1 MSRRQTTDLH
11 SWLDGTSQQA
21 RNLMAL
27 DPGNIRIDERSDADL
42 LAFVQQLAQH
52 LIFHAA
58 QDDPSP
64 DSPAA
69 RWHGFAT
76 PPGTLALSVAD
87 MAAYIDQPE
96 RFSGEVALW
105 LGRPHF
111 ALLLTAIALLR
122 HVRDQ
127 QNRIVRRHLDH
138 HYRDQL
144 GMAPLPARPDRVAV
158 LFRLSRREAQV
169 LLPAGTLLKAGK
181 DSGGVERVYRTANDL
196 LIQRTRVS
204 DLRTVYVDR
213 RITSLDSLGR
223 ETLAPG
229 TQAKLFDQAL
239 RLALGDP
246 NPGDPVP
253 PWTDPSGSSGD
264 QPVAVDATSLAGWKH
279 RLSQCGTKLR
289 LQQEELREL
298 MRLHR
303 RRSDDGAVAE
313 WAAINRLMGF
323 TSPPADPRNFMANLE
338 ARVGALD
345 LEHAGL
351 PVVKTVDDLYQHC
364 NEKEVRQFIHDKLR
378 KLGDGTPTSAFDR
391 FYALMQIK
399 LRIDAEWSAIRT
411 LLEQAGRRARP
422 GDPSWRMPAKAPTDF
437 AGMLEEA
444 LSFGGSNWSPG
455 SQGEIDLQKYN
466 NELRLLEVHFSMPVE
481 RLQVLVSAAENVVA
495 TPAQELK
502 PAWKR
507 LLSLLNEAHT
517 ERFHARRRQVL
528 EKVRL
533 EALGPGPD
541 GPDVFDEVVGRTL
554 AAVSLIPPGGAT
566 SRWTWDQART
576 ELARELS
583 TGQMVVLVRFREQLV
598 SPGITPRRF
607 TWADVLAVL
616 EFAQQKIG
624 KVPNPVARKEEWR
637 NLDACADARAQKVDS
652 GRWATFGRRPAAK
665 QTEPP
670 EPNLGFAMRSP
681 LLGLS
686 QGVRT
691 LTLTV
696 GFAADGFDRRS
707 FLMGLDVEG
716 QGAART
722 PEEINKKLAE
732 INASLKD
739 YLNANLV
746 VRVSGA
752 KGWVPLGITTA
763 ALSENTSDYWTFTG
777 VIKPQATPPPTRP
790 ALQLV
795 LTAGVS
801 DDPFLAPQGEPEAV
815 LQVLLKPRWESV
827 TSAWITCGSFEPLRL
842 EAIHL
847 NVDVKGLRDLVLQ
860 QEDRRLDA
868 HKPFEP
874 FGFQPTVGSGFYL
887 SHPELIR
894 NRLDSLTFHLE
905 WTGLGKKL
913 EDQYRNYG
921 IISTAS
927 DFKIQIDLLDRQ
939 RPLKLSSSGGNSGLS
954 QSLFADSENSDT
966 SQKATKDF
974 TIDLARNPDYA
985 NRPELTVGD
994 DIRRDGR
1001 LWSWTLGSPDFG
1013 HGIYPALAAAKAQ
1026 QLAIALTPPA
1036 TKPSATTTPTADSYR
1051 VDPPYTPTLKKL
1063 TVDYT
1068 AQQEYLPDGELHES
1082 FQLLHVHPFGISRIL
1097 PAPPSEQATLSKSPT
1112 LFPRYASAG
1121 ELYIGLSDT
1130 DLPQRLS
1137 LLVQLAEGTSNPDL
1151 APGSLRWQIL
1161 NGDGWTDLAVRQDDT
1176 AGFLHSGIVVLDLP
1190 AVAPGRWL
1198 PAGLTWVKVT
1208 IDRDPTSV
1216 CDAVDLHAQALM
1228 ATFLDQGNAADHY
1241 ATPLAPGSLKALVTP
1256 DARIAA
1262 IEQPYSSIGGRPL
1275 EPPGDLDRRVSEGLR
1290 HRQRALA
1297 AWDYERLAL
1306 QEFGNRIHKV
1316 KCISGGGEGLV
1327 DVIVI
1332 PDLRGALPSDP
1343 LAPKAPANLLH
1354 DVRMFLQDRAPG
1366 VATVRVRNPRFLKV
1380 KIRLGV
1386 RFREGQEERF
1396 SQQRLINDLKRF
1408 LSPWAFDQ
1416 GAEISIGGTI
1426 YASSIVDFADRLDYV
1441 DYVAQ
1446 IHLVLQ
1452 DANGE
1457 VLPRTETDGLAASVS
1472 ALGPDGGP
1480 DVVLVSAPDHQIDLI
1495 SELGYDSRSFTGI
1508 GYMQIQFDF
1517 IVATP
1522 PP

>member
-1 MSRRQTTDLH
+1 MSRRQTKDLH

-21 RNLMAL
+21 RNLAAL

-58 QDDPSP
+58 QDAPSP

-96 RFSGEVALW
+96 RFSGEAALW

-127 QNRIVRRHLDH
+127 QNGIVRRHLDH

-144 GMAPLPARPDRVAV
+144 GMVPLPARPDRVAV
-158 LFRLSRREAQV
+158 LFRLSRREAEV

-196 LIQRTRVS
+196 LIQRARVS
-204 DLRTVYVDR
+204 DLRSVYVDR

-223 ETLAPG
+223 ETPAPG
-229 TQAKLFDQAL
+229 TQADLFDHAL
-239 RLALGDP
+239 RLAIGDP

-253 PWTDPSGSSGD
+253 EWTDSSGPSGD
-264 QPVAVDATSLAGWKH
+264 RKVKVDAAFLAGWKD
-279 RLSQCGTKLR
+279 RLSQCDTKLR

-313 WAAINRLMGF
+313 WAAINQLMGF

-345 LEHAGL
+345 LEQAGL

-364 NEKEVRQFIHDKLR
+364 NEKEVRRFIDDKLQ
-378 KLGDGTPTSAFDR
+378 KLGAGTPTSAFDR
-391 FYALMQIK
+391 FYALMPIK
-399 LRIDAEWSAIRT
+399 LRIDAEWSAIRR

-444 LSFGGSNWSPG
+444 LSFDGNWSPG
-455 SQGEIDLQKYN
+455 NQGEIDLQKYN

-481 RLQVLVSAAENVVA
+481 RLQVLVSAAEKVVA

-502 PAWKR
+502 PEWKR
-507 LLSLLNEAHT
+507 LLTLLSEAHT

-528 EKVRL
+528 EQVRL

-541 GPDVFDEVVGRTL
+541 GPDVFDQVVDRTL
-554 AAVSLIPPGGAT
+554 AALSLIPPGGAA

-583 TGQMVVLVRFREQLV
+583 TGQMEVLVRFREQLV

-616 EFAQQKIG
+616 EFAKQNIA
-624 KVPNPVARKEEWR
+624 KVPNPVARNKQWR
-637 NLDACADARAQKVDS
+637 NLDAYADARAQKVDS

-696 GFAADGFDRRS
+696 GFAADGFDRES
-707 FLMGLDVEG
+707 FMMGLDVEG
-716 QGAART
+716 QGGART

-746 VRVSGA
+746 VRVSGP

-763 ALSENTSDYWTFTG
+763 ALSENTSNYWTFTG
-777 VIKPQATPPPTRP
+777 VIKPQATTPPTRP

-801 DDPFLAPQGEPEAV
+801 DDPFLAPQGEQEAV
-815 LQVLLKPRWESV
+815 LQVLLKPRWESL
-827 TSAWITCGSFEPLRL
+827 TSVWITCGSFEPLRL

-847 NVDVKGLRDLVLQ
+847 KVDVKGLRDLVLQ

-894 NRLDSLTFHLE
+894 NRLDSLAFHLE
-905 WTGLGKKL
+905 WTGLGKRL
-913 EDQYRNYG
+913 EDQYRNYET
-921 IISTAS
+921 IDQAS
-927 DFKIQIDLLDRQ
+927 DFTIQIDILDRQ
-939 RPLKLSSSGGNSGLS
+939 RSLKLSSDDGKELLS
-954 QSLFADSENSDT
+954 QPLFANPVDATSPPNTNHEIKVVFPENSDYT
-966 SQKATKDF
+966 SRP
-974 TIDLARNPDYA
+974 DLTP
-985 NRPELTVGD
+985 GD
-994 DIRRDGR
+994 DIRQDTRV
-1001 LWSWTLGSPDFG
+1001 LCWTLDSKDFG
-1013 HGIYPALAAAKAQ
+1013 HGQYPALAAAKAQ
-1026 QLAIALTPPA
+1026 QLAIALSSD
-1036 TKPSATTTPTADSYR
+1036 TKPSPGDTTYQ
-1051 VDPPYTPTLKKL
+1051 VDPPYTPTLKSL

-1068 AQQEYLPDGELHES
+1068 AQQEYLPDGELPES
-1082 FQLLHVHPFGISRIL
+1082 SELLHIHPFGISRIL

-1121 ELYIGLSDT
+1121 EFYIGLADT

-1151 APGSLRWQIL
+1151 APGNLRWQIL

-1176 AGFLHSGIVVLDLP
+1176 AGFLNSGIVVLDLP

-1198 PAGLTWVKVT
+1198 PAGLTWVRVT

-1216 CDAVDLHAQALM
+1216 CDAVDLHAQAVM

-1262 IEQPYSSIGGRPL
+1262 IEQPYSSTGGQPV

-1306 QEFGNRIHKV
+1306 QEFGSRIHKV

-1343 LAPKAPANLLH
+1343 LAPKAPADLLH
-1354 DVRMFLQDRAPG
+1354 EVRTFLQERAPG
-1366 VATVRVRNPRFLKV
+1366 VATVRVRNPSFLKV

-1446 IHLVLQ
+1446 IYLVLL
-1452 DANGE
+1452 DANGDPIPSSE
-1457 VLPRTETDGLAASVS
+1457 ADGLGASVS
-1472 ALGPDGGP
+1472 ARGPDGGP